1 MTVGKRVMGHGS
13 NGSTI
18 LDGSCG
24 SRVRVHDP
32 LTHDNVIG
40 DCQQFE
46 QEAENDCC
54 FVQCFKI
61 EQNNVLLTREC
72 HWS

>member
-1 MTVGKRVMGHGS
+1 MTMDQRVMGHGS

-32 LTHDNVIG
+32 LTHDNIIG
-40 DCQQFE
+40 SSKVFFKQK
-46 QEAENDCC
+46 AEND
-54 FVQCFKI
+54 VY
-61 EQNNVLLTREC
+61 RPM
-72 HWS
+72 S